1 MYPYLDFFNERET
14 QDMEYMN
21 DPEAGDQDLRSHLN
35 ARTGSERA
43 HHVEPPPQ
51 EPIDIIHEVP
61 VYPQGARQIPYPYTM
76 NPMGVPDL
84 NYPWWQHTPQ
94 YYPHPPPYQ
103 APPSAIRTE
112 AVHTLPHP
120 ANAVSRTLEA
130 QMDSID
136 GTEYDSPPRRSA
148 FERLRPSTREH
159 LGEIKRGDIINRG
172 ANETLRWERPKNNT
186 IAIDVDGSINATT
199 KVAGC
204 GGIARNQEGS
214 WQGGFMFKTS
224 LARISEIEAVAVL
237 KAMEWAWSKGFR
249 NIEIKSDSR
258 ETVKKT

>member
-1 MYPYLDFFNERET
+1 
-14 QDMEYMN
+14 MEYMN

-103 APPSAIRTE
+103 FQPGVFSQPTYFPVPR
-112 AVHTLPHP
+112 
-120 ANAVSRTLEA
+120 VSPTPVNPEL
-130 QMDSID
+130 
-136 GTEYDSPPRRSA
+136 RRVQS
-148 FERLRPSTREH
+148 ER
-159 LGEIKRGDIINRG
+159 RG